1 MFRNELQK
9 DFTNAKDSYADLV
22 FVSEVD
28 GKDVEHKNVITTDV
42 EMFLYNENYLKWNKK
57 EGKMESALTLDP
69 AELKTWT
76 ETKAINTVYESK
88 VPNDIAEIVQYWG
101 TATELFDSITN
112 QEMQEYFKDKVR
124 KYNNI
129 SGIKFAN
136 RTQAVTLPSGRP
148 ISLRNTK
155 TAKRELMLKKDSTKC
170 FPSPSTKLTPRQY
183 GISRS
188 ASRQCITTPTRRTF
202 RRSTTNPTSALNI
215 PAQTS

>member
-1 MFRNELQK
+1 
-9 DFTNAKDSYADLV
+9 
-22 FVSEVD
+22 
-28 GKDVEHKNVITTDV
+28 
-42 EMFLYNENYLKWNKK
+42 
-57 EGKMESALTLDP
+57 MESALTLDP

-136 RTQAVTLPSGRP
+136 RTQAVTLPSG
-148 ISLRNTK
+148 K
-155 TAKRELMLKKDSTKC
+155 TYQPPQYEDGEAKDSTKF
-170 FPSPSTKLTPRQY
+170 FPSPSKKLTPRQY

-188 ASRQCITTPTRRTF
+188 ASRPCITIPTRLTF
-202 RRSTTNPTSALNI
+202 RRSTTNPTSASNI

>member
-1 MFRNELQK
+1 M
-9 DFTNAKDSYADLV
+9 

-76 ETKAINTVYESK
+76 EEKAISTVYESK

-112 QEMQEYFKDKVR
+112 QEMQE
-124 KYNNI
+124 
-129 SGIKFAN
+129 
-136 RTQAVTLPSGRP
+136 
-148 ISLRNTK
+148 
-155 TAKRELMLKKDSTKC
+155 
-170 FPSPSTKLTPRQY
+170 
-183 GISRS
+183 
-188 ASRQCITTPTRRTF
+188 
-202 RRSTTNPTSALNI
+202 
-215 PAQTS
+215 